1 MELTQIQTH
10 LCLHS
15 FWVPVHELFASP
27 FITVTPTSI
36 FIHFWLWVWFMNR
49 LLPLG
54 ATLVRFAVMHS
65 RAGRGAWPQHNRR
78 DHCQVD
84 ASAQLREVRLEVACA
99 LVGL

>member
-1 MELTQIQTH
+1 MELTQIHTH

-15 FWVPVHELFASP
+15 LWAPVHEPFASP
-27 FITVTPTSI
+27 VVTVTPTSI
-36 FIHFWLWVWFMNR
+36 FIHFWLRVWFMNR

-54 ATLVRFAVMHS
+54 TALVRFAVMHS
-65 RAGRGAWPQHNRR
+65 RASWGAWPQDNRR